1 MILEIIKEPASAKG
15 FGNLARYVVGAERG
29 VDPAAWERLSSY
41 VLGKETSRGEI
52 VSDVRVT
59 NTEAPADEVGL
70 AVNEIMANNARCT
83 TSTAPKVYHLVISL
97 QPGESLTPRQF
108 EIAEQRIVDAL
119 GLGACQ
125 RISVTHNSKEHLH
138 RHVAIATASAPD
150 MKNHRPRHDYAKV
163 MAVAAE
169 LERDLGLAPTNHERG
184 TGRAHADSLQ
194 ERAQTVA
201 DELVA
206 AKTWDELHRVAA
218 AHGLVIKPRGDGL
231 VVGSLDNAKLHVRA
245 SRVRRE
251 LGKNRVEDR
260 LGPYQPPDRSHER
273 GGQERPPA
281 ADGQARGRE
290 KPASDRTGPAKGAL
304 YDRYLADRAAA
315 TVARNL
321 ELAALRERQAA
332 HTRALREF
340 YAERMRQE
348 RALNGGARRARRRN
362 VQTVGE
368 LRDAAHAQRIVE
380 QRAAREKLK
389 AAHPAER
396 WQDWLRARAG
406 DGDIA
411 ALSALRSRAARGAA
425 LEQVLAGVDPAAA
438 RDVLLKHARR
448 TVQAN
453 GHVLYTLAGGGLV
466 VDTARTVKVRGDTEA
481 ARLLALE
488 LARERFG
495 PELRVH
501 GTDEFRAAI
510 GCTAGRA
517 GADVHFVDPELER
530 LRQDEQRRS
539 AERRSVEQRE
549 AARREME
556 LAREYRR
563 QAEREKTK
571 ERTEQARGRDRG
583 RDDDFELE
591 R

>member
-169 LERDLGLAPTNHERG
+169 LERELGLAPTNHERG

-194 ERAQTVA
+194 ERAQEVA

-218 AHGLVIKPRGDGL
+218 AHGLTIKPRGDGL
-231 VVGSLDNAKLHVRA
+231 VVGSLDNAKLNVRA

-251 LGKNRVEDR
+251 LGKNRLEDR
-260 LGPYQPPDRSHER
+260 LGPYQPPGQGHER
-273 GGQERPPA
+273 GGQERPQA

-290 KPASDRTGPAKGAL
+290 EPAADRTGPAKGAL
-304 YDRYLADRAAA
+304 YDRYLADRTAA
-315 TVARNL
+315 TAARNR

-389 AAHPAER
+389 AAHPIEK
-396 WQDWLRARAG
+396 WEDWLRARAG
-406 DGDIA
+406 EGDVA
-411 ALSALRSRAARGAA
+411 ALSALRSRETRAASLEDELRGADPARG
-425 LEQVLAGVDPAAA
+425 
-438 RDVLLKHARR
+438 RDVLLKHAKRS
-448 TVQAN
+448 VQAN
-453 GHVLYTLAGGGLV
+453 GHVLYSFADGGLV
-466 VDTARTVKVRGDTEA
+466 VDTARTVKVRGETEA
-481 ARLLALE
+481 ARRLALE

-495 PELRVH
+495 RELRVH
-501 GTDEFRAAI
+501 GSEEFKAAI
-510 GCTAGRA
+510 ACTAGRA
-517 GADVHFVDPELER
+517 GTDVRFVDTELER
-530 LRQDEQRRS
+530 LRHDEQRR
-539 AERRSVEQRE
+539 ATEREPGQQRE
-549 AARREME
+549 AAVRETE
-556 LAREYRR
+556 PADE
-563 QAEREKTK
+563 QAERAKAK
-571 ERTEQARGRDRG
+571 KRAGQARGKARG
-583 RDDDFELE
+583 RDDDFALE

>member
-1 MILEIIKEPASAKG
+1 MIVEIIPEPKGAAG

-41 VLGKETSRGEI
+41 VLGKQTARGEI
-52 VSDVRVT
+52 VTDVRVT
-59 NTEAPADEVGL
+59 NTRHGADDVGL
-70 AVNEIMANNARCT
+70 AVKEAMAANDRCIG
-83 TSTAPKVYHLVISL
+83 SLAPKVYHFVISL
-97 QPGESLTPRQF
+97 QPGESLAPRQF
-108 EIAEQRIVDAL
+108 EQAEQRIVDAL
-119 GLGACQ
+119 GLGDCQ

-169 LERDLGLAPTNHERG
+169 LERELGLAPTNHERG
-184 TGRAHADSLQ
+184 TGRAHAASLQ

-218 AHGLVIKPRGDGL
+218 QHGLAIKPRGDGL

-251 LGKNRVEDR
+251 LGKNRLEDR
-260 LGPYQPPDRSHER
+260 LGPYQPPGHGHER
-273 GGQERPPA
+273 GQERPPA

-290 KPASDRTGPAKGAL
+290 EPAADSTGPAKGAL
-304 YDRYLADRAAA
+304 YDRYLAERAAA
-315 TVARNL
+315 TAARNL

-340 YAERMRQE
+340 YADRMRQE

-362 VQTVGE
+362 VRCVGE

-389 AAHPAER
+389 AAHPVEK
-396 WQDWLRARAG
+396 WEDWLRARAG
-406 DGDIA
+406 EGDVA
-411 ALSALRSRAARGAA
+411 ALSALRSRETRAASLEDELRGADPARG
-425 LEQVLAGVDPAAA
+425 
-438 RDVLLKHARR
+438 RDVLLKHAKRS
-448 TVQAN
+448 VQAN
-453 GHVLYTLAGGGLV
+453 GHVLYSFADGGLV
-466 VDTARTVKVRGDTEA
+466 VDTARTVKVRGETEA
-481 ARLLALE
+481 ARRLALE

-495 PELRVH
+495 RELRVH
-501 GTDEFRAAI
+501 GSEEFKAAI
-510 GCTAGRA
+510 ACTAGRA
-517 GADVHFVDPELER
+517 GTDVRFVDAELER
-530 LRQDEQRRS
+530 LRQNEQRR
-539 AERRSVEQRE
+539 AMEREPGQQRE
-549 AARREME
+549 AAVREAE
-556 LAREYRR
+556 PADE
-563 QAEREKTK
+563 QAERAKAK
-571 ERTEQARGRDRG
+571 KRAGQARGKDRG
-583 RDDDFELE
+583 RGDDFVLE